1 MILMAALLL
10 PGLPAYGCPI
20 PVYRYALE
28 FWEADPYI
36 VEIFHKGELGPRYS
50 ELARRLDAASRGGS
64 TGANLQ
70 VRMYDIETATDEVAL
85 GYIRRAVPGEFPWV
99 VIRYPRV
106 SGINKPVWSGALTG
120 SNVDMLLDSPA
131 RSAIGSKLSQG
142 ATAVWVFLE
151 SGDRRRDRAALELL
165 NRELRRLEQT
175 LVLPE
180 LELWVDG
187 YGREGQT
194 AELPSISFEV
204 VTLSRSDAE
213 EQFFIDMLM
222 GSEED
227 LGEFEGE
234 PFVFPFYG
242 RGIALWAI
250 VGDGINE
257 WNIREAA
264 EFLTGPCSCQAKLL
278 NPGVDMLMAVDWDGH
293 VKRIADISLANP
305 LSGMAGF
312 TGREEEVKRMLEEAT
327 LNRIGSTSRQSAAS
341 ETDPERVVYIDISG
355 ELGGVSGSQ
364 PPSPDLDTRRSADA
378 GAREGPADTAGLTG
392 RSTDHK
398 TGAGAQTDIA
408 GASGSVESTGGYR
421 SDGGTPAGRS
431 DDAESRAGQPSGT
444 DSRSAAAGRQ
454 PGTTDRLS
462 AQSPDTGPLP
472 GADTDTGSQSR
483 RSAATDS
490 NGENIS
496 ESVITRSPLNTILII
511 FAAVIG
517 AVILAGFIIYLKNI
531 R

>member
-1 MILMAALLL
+1 MIFVFMAAC
-10 PGLPAYGCPI
+10 LPAWLPATGCPI

-28 FWEADPYI
+28 FWKADPYI
-36 VEIFHKGELGPRYS
+36 VEVFHKGELGPQHS
-50 ELARRLDAASRGGS
+50 ELAGRLVAASRGGS
-64 TGANLQ
+64 TGANLD
-70 VRMYDIETATDEVAL
+70 VRMYDIEDATDELAL
-85 GYIRRAVPGEFPWV
+85 GYIRRAAPGEFPWV
-99 VIRYPRV
+99 VVRYPRV
-106 SGINKPVWSGALTG
+106 TGINEPVWSGALTG
-120 SNVDMLLDSPA
+120 SNVDMLLDSPV
-131 RSAIGSKLSQG
+131 RSAIGGKLAGS

-151 SGDRRRDRAALELL
+151 SGDRRKDRAALDLL

-187 YGREGQT
+187 YGRDGQT
-194 AELPSISFEV
+194 GELPAISFEV
-204 VTLSRSDAE
+204 VTLSRSDDAE
-213 EQFFIDMLM
+213 QHFIAMLM

-227 LGEFEGE
+227 LGEFAGE

-293 VKRIADISLANP
+293 VERIADISLANP

-327 LNRIGSTSRQSAAS
+327 LNRLGSTSRQSAAS
-341 ETDPERVVYIDISG
+341 ETDPEKVVYIDISG
-355 ELGGVSGSQ
+355 ELGGGSGSQ
-364 PPSPDLDTRRSADA
+364 PPSPDLDTRRSADT
-378 GAREGPADTAGLTG
+378 GTGEGQSDTAG
-392 RSTDHK
+392 S
-398 TGAGAQTDIA
+398 AG
-408 GASGSVESTGGYR
+408 
-421 SDGGTPAGRS
+421 
-431 DDAESRAGQPSGT
+431 SRAAGIT
-444 DSRSAAAGRQ
+444 D
-454 PGTTDRLS
+454 PGTTDR
-462 AQSPDTGPLP
+462 QSRQSTDTGPLSR
-472 GADTDTGSQSR
+472 ADTETDRQSPQAVDTGPLSR
-483 RSAATDS
+483 RSAATDG
-490 NGENIS
+490 NGENIR
-496 ESVITRSPLNTILII
+496 ESVTTRSPLTTILII